1 MELVGYLAAALIG
14 TSLGLIGAGGS
25 ILTVPLLVYFFDVP
39 VLLASSY
46 SLAIVGCTS
55 LLGAAIKY
63 RQGHVHIKT
72 ALVFGGLSIT
82 VVSLVRCFVIPAIPH
97 ELFSVHGFVIESP
110 VLSMVLFSLLMVLT
124 SLGMI
129 EKKKCLSE
137 DQSVKVVPVATL
149 LLTSV
154 AVGLVTGLL
163 GAGGGF
169 LLVPALVLL
178 FNLPMKDAVGT
189 SLLIIALNSLTGFAM
204 DLHHFKIDWPMLST
218 IAGISGVGI
227 FAGVSLGKKISAPA
241 LRSTFGWVVLLVGI
255 AVLSR
260 ELLSFVAKNVTHPM
274 MNIHQNLKTKN
285 I

>member
-1 MELVGYLAAALIG
+1 MELVGYVAAALIG

-25 ILTVPLLVYFFDVP
+25 ILTVPLLVYFFHIP

-82 VVSLVRCFVIPAIPH
+82 VVSLVRRFVIPAIPH

-110 VLSMVLFSLLMVLT
+110 VLSMVLFSMLMVLT
-124 SLGMI
+124 AFGMI
-129 EKKKCLSE
+129 EKKKCHRE
-137 DQSVKVVPVATL
+137 DRSVKVVSVATL
-149 LLTSV
+149 LLTSI

-178 FNLPMKDAVGT
+178 FHLPMKEAVGT

-204 DLHHFKIDWPMLST
+204 DLDHFKIDWPMLSI
-218 IAGISGVGI
+218 IAGISGLGI
-227 FAGVSLGKKISAPA
+227 FAGISLGKRIAAPA
-241 LRSTFGWVVLLVGI
+241 LRSSFGWFVLLVGI
-255 AVLSR
+255 AILFQ
-260 ELLSFVAKNVTHPM
+260 EIISFVAKNNTHHT
-274 MNIHQNLKTKN
+274 MNIHQNLKTKY